1 MITLFNQGSGWELGI
16 FIIAFLMIIMPIFLF
31 IYGFVVYSKN
41 EIKGKKIL
49 IAATIYALISAG
61 ICGGTML

>member
-1 MITLFNQGSGWELGI
+1 MNTALNQGSGYEFVI
-16 FIIAFLMIIMPIFLF
+16 FIIVFLMIILPISLF

-49 IAATIYALISAG
+49 IVATVYSLISTG
-61 ICGGTML
+61 ICGSTMF